1 MSWLKGGF
9 LLLLLL
15 MGGCGY
21 HSMNQPGSLPGGLQ
35 TMHISLFG
43 NRTTEAFLEN
53 AVTEAVIERFSR
65 QRGMSLVE
73 APAKADAQLT
83 GSLVGY
89 TLGASAYSQLDAIAE
104 YRVSLTVEA
113 ELRRRSDGKVLWK
126 GTLQQS
132 EEFPSSTD
140 KAAQEDNESAAAQ
153 VAIDRLAEELHY
165 RTLANF

>member
-1 MSWLKGGF
+1 VTWLKGCF

-15 MGGCGY
+15 AGGCGY
-21 HSMNQPGSLPGGLQ
+21 HPMSQPGSLPGGLQ

-43 NRTTEAFLEN
+43 NHTTEAFLEN

-73 APAKADAQLT
+73 APARADTQLS

-89 TLGASAYSQLDAIAE
+89 GLTASGYNRLDQISE

-126 GTLQQS
+126 GNLVQS

-153 VAIDRLAEELHY
+153 VAIERLAEELHY